1 VLVLRFPARFPLTAL
16 FAVCLGVLNSVA
28 FFNDNAWPLQIAV
41 LAALFALLLRNPSGA
56 RGARAGFAFG
66 LAWFLSGISW
76 LYISMHTYGLLPGWF
91 AALAVLGFCGYLS
104 IYPALAL
111 ALSGALLAR
120 GVPAWLVL
128 YLLPLLW
135 TLAEMLRGVIFT
147 GFPWL
152 ATGYAQIGGPLAGF
166 APVLG
171 IFGVTAASAAA
182 AACVTA
188 LGMRTSLARLRLAS
202 VIWLIA
208 LLAAG
213 ASLSAVNW
221 SEASGRT
228 LHVRLLQGN
237 ISQAMKFDAN
247 ELHDTIAT
255 YFALTE
261 SAPADLIVLPETA
274 FPIFFN
280 DLDDSVIARLRQ
292 DAASL
297 NATIALGVPVA
308 DGPTTY
314 TNSVVTFSPGKEALG
329 RYDKSH
335 LVPFGEFVPT
345 GFHWFVRMMQIPL
358 GDFTGGA
365 RSQPPLL
372 IAGQTIGFDICYEDL
387 FAAQIARQARTASI
401 LVNVSN
407 VAWFGDSLALPEHLQ
422 IARMRALETGR
433 PMLRATNT
441 GMTAAIDAHG
451 HVLKVLDPFTRAAL
465 AVDVQPMTGETPYS
479 RVTDWPLWLLCGFAA
494 LASMVLLV
502 RVSRARRLG

>member
-1 VLVLRFPARFPLTAL
+1 MLVLRLPARFPLTAL
-16 FAVCLGVLNSVA
+16 FAVCLGILNTLA

-41 LAALFALLLRNPSGA
+41 LAALFAMLLRNPSAA

-66 LAWFLSGISW
+66 LGWFLVGISW
-76 LYISMHTYGLLPGWF
+76 LYISMHTYGMLPGWF
-91 AALAVLGFCGYLS
+91 AALAVFGFCAYLS

-120 GVPAWLVL
+120 GVAPRFVFL
-128 YLLPLLW
+128 LLPALW
-135 TLAEMLRGVIFT
+135 TFAEMLRGVVFT

-152 ATGYAQIGGPLAGF
+152 ATGYAQIGGPLSGF
-166 APVLG
+166 APLAGV
-171 IFGVTAASAAA
+171 FGVTLACAASAM
-182 AACVTA
+182 CLTV
-188 LGMRTSLARLRLAS
+188 LGMRRSLAHLRRPAIL
-202 VIWLIA
+202 LIIV
-208 LLAAG
+208 LMAAG
-213 ASLSAVNW
+213 AILERISW
-221 SEASGRT
+221 SQPSGPT

-247 ELHDTIAT
+247 ELHDTLTT
-255 YFALTE
+255 YLALVE
-261 SAPADLIVLPETA
+261 RAPADLIVLPETA

-280 DLDDSVIARLRQ
+280 DLEESVVNRMHQ
-292 DAASL
+292 DATTL
-297 NATIALGVPVA
+297 HATIALGVPVA
-308 DGPTTY
+308 DGPASY
-314 TNSVVTFSPGKEALG
+314 TNSVVTFRPNAQSLA

-358 GDFTGGA
+358 GDFTEGA
-365 RSQPPLL
+365 PHQPALAL
-372 IAGQTIGFDICYEDL
+372 AGQTIGFDICYEDL
-387 FAAQIARQARTASI
+387 FAAQIARQAREASV

-451 HVLKVLDPFTRAAL
+451 RVIDVVPPFTRGEL
-465 AVDVQPMTGETPYS
+465 DTDVQPMTGDTPYS
-479 RVTDWPLWLLCGFAA
+479 GWTDWPMWLLCGFAV
-494 LASMVLLV
+494 LVSMIFVV
-502 RVSRARRLG
+502 RAGRKRRLG